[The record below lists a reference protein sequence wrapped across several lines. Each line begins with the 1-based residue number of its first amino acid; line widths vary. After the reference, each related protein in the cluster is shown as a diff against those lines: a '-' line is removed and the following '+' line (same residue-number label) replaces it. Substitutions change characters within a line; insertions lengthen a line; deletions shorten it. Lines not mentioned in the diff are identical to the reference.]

1 MGLFV
6 VYVVGEE
13 GDVVDGEG
21 IGSARGWSDWAD
33 WAAGNLDPEEYPCT
47 VRLAEEGEGYP
58 VEDLAAELGELA
70 GKADDR
76 NVNGTTATLL
86 AALDDRPDRT
96 GGIIVS
102 DGSPGAEDGAE
113 DEDED

>member
-6 VYVVGEE
+6 VYVVGDE

-33 WAAGNLDPEEYPCT
+33 WAAGNLDPEEFPCT
-47 VRLAEEGEGYP
+47 VRLAEAGEGYP

-70 GKADDR
+70 GKSGNRDIDS
-76 NVNGTTATLL
+76 TTATLL
-86 AALDDRPDRT
+86 AALDDMPPQT
-96 GGIIVS
+96 GGIIIT
-102 DGSPGAEDGAE
+102 DGSAGEDD